1 MLNVSFHPS
10 EIGEHLDLLY
20 IHFKCGA
27 MRELTQFACMRQ
39 VSSIL
44 PDALVR
50 DLWSRTGRET
60 LNIKEHYETGCM
72 CVASVN
78 SSTGRS
84 GRYAAWGRAERV

>member
-10 EIGEHLDLLY
+10 ETGKQLDLLY
-20 IHFKCGA
+20 IRFKRGA
-27 MRELTQFACMRQ
+27 RRELTQVVRVHQ

-60 LNIKEHYETGCM
+60 VSIKEHYETCFM

-78 SSTGRS
+78 VHETREM
-84 GRYAAWGRAERV
+84 RRVERV